1 MFNDSP
7 NFTERFA
14 AYRKEILA
22 EHTIDIPWEQLDKDV
37 TAVELLERMIE
48 KADNAHT
55 HLEALIV
62 HTETSDLSDAA
73 KDYVLHLAAP
83 DLAHIYRLQEMG
95 DRYRKT
101 KAIMEL
107 A

>member
-7 NFTERFA
+7 NFSERFEA
-14 AYRKEILA
+14 FRKEVIA
-22 EHTIDIPWEQLDKDV
+22 EHTIDIPWEILDKD
-37 TAVELLERMIE
+37 ASGVEYLERMIA

-55 HLEALIV
+55 HLEALITF
-62 HTETSDLSDAA
+62 TENSDLSLAA
-73 KDYVLHLAAP
+73 KDYVIHLAAP